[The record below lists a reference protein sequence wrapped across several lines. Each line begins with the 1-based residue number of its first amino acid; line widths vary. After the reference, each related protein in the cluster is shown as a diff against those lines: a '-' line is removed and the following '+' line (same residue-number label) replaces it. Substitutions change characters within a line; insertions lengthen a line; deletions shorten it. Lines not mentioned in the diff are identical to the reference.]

1 MNLENFY
8 SGAIKIEKQIFFKG
22 RKEKARGNSLLLPKQ
37 KVSQDRGLL
46 VLKPG
51 KFQEN

>member
-8 SGAIKIEKQIFFKG
+8 SGAIKIEKQIK
-22 RKEKARGNSLLLPKQ
+22 RKEKVRGNSLLLPKQ
-37 KVSQDRGLL
+37 KVPQDRGLL